1 MFSGGYWLRSPMG
14 TAWDH
19 DTDFVYAVD
28 LVNGVIRPVGILPER
43 DTEDEELQVTCTIGV
58 RPAFVMPQEK

>member
-1 MFSGGYWLRSPMG
+1 MG